1 MFSFMIYMLLSR
13 SPCVFSFLPPFICSS
28 GRLTDRSD
36 CTKVHKYLW
45 EVRSKKFFLAR
56 NKLSGAVGICRGNG
70 PMIMNRSST
79 MDDIRRIRQE
89 KHQQYINEK
98 INGGSGHDESFRLP
112 PPSSSADIGH
122 ARDDDGSSSGSGL
135 SPLLLSG
142 CSNDRPAGSASG
154 PSAPDQSSPESLRQ
168 RQETCSGAGDRKRKI
183 APECVDLTLDSDSDS
198 EPVQS
203 RDVNFEGVGRKRP
216 NIGRGKT
223 PERKLNPDLRSS
235 KKASLTKG
243 RTSKTGGSQRLDIDF
258 LTYNLWFQPTFY
270 KERMATVASLVTRG
284 ADATCRQPL
293 FVAMQEVT
301 GDLSQELYPPL
312 RDAGYEIFG
321 QDMTQVAY
329 GCSIAVLTRDGDVC
343 VKTVGS
349 GFLPFTETIMGR
361 GLFWVRVRVR
371 RPGCDA
377 FEIFYSCTHLESFIA
392 NHYGPGKPY
401 TGTNERTKQLIEAK
415 HFCENNMKNRS
426 SIRLAVITGD
436 MNWDDERKRSKGID
450 PTMMSLM
457 DDTWLDTWKDFLPK
471 DDGYT
476 YDSKLSPMLKGN
488 LRRRFDR
495 CLVRFR
501 NPSEDAVTG
510 NSLIGLDPIPGLQWK
525 KPVNNWSTGKPTGE
539 IRVLPVMPSD
549 HFGLKTTIS
558 ILDNRA
564 V

>member
-1 MFSFMIYMLLSR
+1 
-13 SPCVFSFLPPFICSS
+13 
-28 GRLTDRSD
+28 
-36 CTKVHKYLW
+36 
-45 EVRSKKFFLAR
+45 
-56 NKLSGAVGICRGNG
+56 
-70 PMIMNRSST
+70 

-89 KHQQYINEK
+89 KHRQYINEK
-98 INGGSGHDESFRLP
+98 INGGNGDDESFRLP

-122 ARDDDGSSSGSGL
+122 ARDDNDDVLSIGSSSDSGL

-142 CSNDRPAGSASG
+142 YFNDRPAGLAGG
-154 PSAPDQSSPESLRQ
+154 PSAPDQSSSESRRQ
-168 RQETCSGAGDRKRKI
+168 SRETCSGAGDRKRKT

-198 EPVQS
+198 ESVQS
-203 RDVNFEGVGRKRP
+203 PGLNFEGMGRKWP

-243 RTSKTGGSQRLDIDF
+243 RTFKTEVSQRLDIDL

-270 KERMATVASLVTRG
+270 RERMATVASLVTRS
-284 ADATCRQPL
+284 APASRRHPL

-301 GDLSQELYPPL
+301 GDLSRELYPPL

-343 VKTVGS
+343 VKTVES

-361 GLFWVRVRVR
+361 GLFWVLAEVS

-377 FEIFYSCTHLESFIA
+377 FEILYCCTHLESFMA

-401 TGTNERTKQLIEAK
+401 NGTNERTKQLIEAK

-426 SIRLAVITGD
+426 SIRFAVITGD

-450 PTMMSLM
+450 PSMMSLM

-495 CLVRFR
+495 CLVKFR

-558 ILDNRA
+558 ILDNR
-564 V
+564 